1 MSLQSAICSILK
13 NWAIKTKLSFIHT
26 KFYLTELTLL
36 STTEDLKN
44 TERNTTNQNESQKE
58 DYGLFLNP
66 GKRLTIKVDFSQLE
80 LISWRSWYL
89 LSQD

>member
-1 MSLQSAICSILK
+1 M
-13 NWAIKTKLSFIHT
+13 
-26 KFYLTELTLL
+26 

-44 TERNTTNQNESQKE
+44 TERNRTNQNESHKE

-66 GKRLTIKVDFSQLE
+66 GKRLTIKVDFPQLE
-80 LISWRSWYL
+80 LISWRPWYL